1 MRTREIKIQDV
12 MTMNPDWC
20 LSESSATQAAR
31 IMKDT
36 NVGIVP
42 IVDSDSGR
50 KLIGVVTDRDL
61 CLAVVA
67 TGKNP
72 DSVRVA
78 EAMTSRLVT
87 CQPDDDIRKATH
99 LMQGNQVRRVP
110 VVDRNGVLQG
120 MVSTADILQRA
131 NLSASL
137 THETM
142 KEVTKP
148 TDEESRSRTRMKR
161 AA

>member
-78 EAMTSRLVT
+78 EAMTSQLVT

-148 TDEESRSRTRMKR
+148 TDEESRSRTRMKH

>member
-20 LSESSATQAAR
+20 LPESTTMEAGR
-31 IMKDT
+31 MMKETD
-36 NVGIVP
+36 VGILPV
-42 IVDSDSGR
+42 VDSELGR

-61 CLAVVA
+61 CLSVVA
-67 TGKNP
+67 AGKHP
-72 DSVRVA
+72 DSVRVR
-78 EAMTSRLVT
+78 EAMTSQVVT
-87 CQPDDDIRKATH
+87 CQPDDDIRKAIH
-99 LMQGNQVRRVP
+99 LMQGNQVRRIP
-110 VVDRNGVLQG
+110 VVDRQGMIQG
-120 MVSTADILQRA
+120 MVSTADIVQQA
-131 NLSASL
+131 DLSSNV

-148 TDEESRSRTRMKR
+148 TDQPIRSKAKMKR